1 MFVLLSYL
9 TTISVFYRQGKCNI
23 LDLIVIP
30 YSLQLSLFLQI
41 LHTSHTDILS
51 GFPVLQG
58 PCISWSLCLEVSS
71 TLVKFFSCQF
81 KHIYLREVSPNSLNC
96 YSKYDLQTRNIH
108 ITWELA
114 GNVESK
120 AVFRYFAFLTRSPGI
135 CTLKLEMHFSRFDLR
150 FFFLRFDF

>member
-9 TTISVFYRQGKCNI
+9 TTISVFYHQGKCNI

-81 KHIYLREVSPNSLNC
+81 KYICLREVSPNSLNC
-96 YSKYDLQTRNIH
+96 YSKYDLWAIAALENLLEIQKRGPYSRLT
-108 ITWELA
+108 
-114 GNVESK
+114 ESK
-120 AVFRYFAFLTRSPGI
+120 TAF
-135 CTLKLEMHFSRFDLR
+135 
-150 FFFLRFDF
+150 

>member
-1 MFVLLSYL
+1 MTDRLSHISPVFTFPDSPFISQIIFSL
-9 TTISVFYRQGKCNI
+9 THIT
-23 LDLIVIP
+23 
-30 YSLQLSLFLQI
+30 LQPCPSTLHTGLQI
-41 LHTSHTDILS
+41 CWSPLL
-51 GFPVLQG
+51 PQG

-81 KHIYLREVSPNSLNC
+81 KHICLREVSPNSLNC